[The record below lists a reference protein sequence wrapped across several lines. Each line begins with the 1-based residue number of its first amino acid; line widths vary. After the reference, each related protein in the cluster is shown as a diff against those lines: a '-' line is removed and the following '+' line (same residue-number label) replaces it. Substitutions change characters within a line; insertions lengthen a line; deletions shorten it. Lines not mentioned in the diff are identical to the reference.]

1 MKKRHLALCGL
12 GVWSQDHTP
21 SFDKPFSKVIAII
34 GAKGQLGSDLV
45 RTFEDIG
52 HEIVPLTH
60 ADIDVID
67 PDSSRKILEKIQPDI
82 VINCAAYVRVD
93 DAEDFPDKAFAVNAL
108 GARNIALICKDLDAI
123 LVYISTD
130 YVFDGRKNQPYTEDD
145 IPDPLGV
152 YGTSKLA
159 GEYFVKNIV
168 ENHYIIRSS
177 SLFGIAGASGKGGNF
192 VETMIKK
199 ARNNEEIKVVDD
211 MIMSPTYTRDAA
223 DMIRK
228 ILKKELPFGVYH
240 AANGGQCSWYEFA
253 GAIFNML
260 GMEANIS
267 PIKTDV
273 LQSKARRPMYSPLVS
288 MKLKNYGLEM
298 ENWETALRNYLIE
311 KEYLEIV
318 KIIRRD

>member
-1 MKKRHLALCGL
+1 MK
-12 GVWSQDHTP
+12 
-21 SFDKPFSKVIAII
+21 SKKIAII

-45 RTFEDIG
+45 RTFKDTG

-60 ADIDVID
+60 ADIDVVD
-67 PDSSRKILEKIQPDI
+67 LYSSGKMLEKIQPDI

-93 DAEDFPDKAFAVNAL
+93 DAEDYPDKAFAVNAL
-108 GARNIALICKDLDAI
+108 GARNIALVCKDLDAN
-123 LVYISTD
+123 LVHISTD
-130 YVFDGRKNQPYTEDD
+130 YVFDGRKKHPYTEDD
-145 IPDPLGV
+145 IPDPLDV

-199 ARNNEEIKVVDD
+199 ARNNEDIKVVND

-223 DMIRK
+223 EMIRK
-228 ILKKELPFGVYH
+228 ILEKELPFGVYH

-253 GAIFNML
+253 GAIFNIL
-260 GMEANIS
+260 GMETNLS
-267 PIKTDV
+267 PTKTDI
-273 LQSKARRPMYSPLVS
+273 LRSKARRPMYSPLVS
-288 MKLKNYGLEM
+288 MKLNNYGLKM
-298 ENWETALRNYLIE
+298 ESWEEALRNYLIE
-311 KEYLEIV
+311 KEYIESHGI
-318 KIIRRD
+318 

>member
-1 MKKRHLALCGL
+1 MK
-12 GVWSQDHTP
+12 
-21 SFDKPFSKVIAII
+21 IAII
-34 GAKGQLGSDLV
+34 GANGQLGSDLV
-45 RTFEDIG
+45 TTFKDFG

-60 ADIDVID
+60 ADIDVVD
-67 PDSSRKILEKIQPDI
+67 LHSSRKILEKIQPDI

-93 DAEDFPDKAFAVNAL
+93 DAEDFPDKAFAVNAF
-108 GARNIALICKDLDAI
+108 GARNIALTCKDLGAE

-130 YVFDGRKNQPYTEDD
+130 YVFNGRKKNPYTEYD
-145 IPDPLGV
+145 IPDPLDV

-223 DMIRK
+223 EMIRK
-228 ILKKELPFGVYH
+228 ILEKELPFGVYH

-253 GAIFNML
+253 GAIFNIL
-260 GMEANIS
+260 GMKTNLS
-267 PIKTDV
+267 PTKTDI
-273 LQSKARRPMYSPLVS
+273 LRSKARRPMYSPLVS
-288 MKLKNYGLEM
+288 MKLIKFGLEM

-311 KEYLEIV
+311 KANLGKSNNIV
-318 KIIRRD
+318 SKPIKPKEHL

>member
-1 MKKRHLALCGL
+1 MK
-12 GVWSQDHTP
+12 
-21 SFDKPFSKVIAII
+21 IAII
-34 GAKGQLGSDLV
+34 GANGQLGFDLIRV
-45 RTFEDIG
+45 FKDSE

-60 ADIDVID
+60 VDIDVID
-67 PDSSRKILEKIQPDI
+67 PDSSRKIFEKIQPEI

-93 DAEDFPDKAFAVNAL
+93 DAEDGPEKAFAVNAL
-108 GARNIALICKDLDAI
+108 GARNIALICKDMDTI

-130 YVFDGRKNQPYTEDD
+130 YVFDGRKTQPYTEDD

-152 YGTSKLA
+152 YGVSKLA

-192 VETMIKK
+192 VEAMIKK

-228 ILKKELPFGVYH
+228 ILEKKLPSGVYH
-240 AANGGQCSWYEFA
+240 VANAGQCSWYEFA
-253 GAIFNML
+253 EAIFNIL
-260 GMEANIS
+260 KMEINIS
-267 PIKTDV
+267 PIKTYN
-273 LQSKARRPMYSPLVS
+273 LQSKARRPMFSPLIS
-288 MKLKNYGLEM
+288 MKLNNHGLEL
-298 ENWETALRNYLIE
+298 ESWEAALRNYLIE
-311 KEYLEIV
+311 KEYL
-318 KIIRRD
+318 